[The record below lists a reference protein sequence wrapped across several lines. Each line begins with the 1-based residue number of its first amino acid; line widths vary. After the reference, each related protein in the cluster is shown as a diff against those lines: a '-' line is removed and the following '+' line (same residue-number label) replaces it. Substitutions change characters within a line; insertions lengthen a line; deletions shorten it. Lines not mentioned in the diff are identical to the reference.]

1 MRRRSTTALLAALA
15 VSLPA
20 ALLAGPHTPAQAAP
34 GSSGGTGTGAG
45 APRSITLL
53 TGDRVTVDSR
63 GRVAVEPAEGRE
75 DIVFATQRVDGH
87 VRVVPSDAELL
98 LVRGRIDARLF
109 DITALIDMGYD
120 DRGRA
125 DLPLIVTH
133 DKGRTLTAK
142 DAARARATVER
153 RLPAVNGTAIT
164 ARKADAP
171 ALWETLTDA
180 AADGARQVPD
190 AGRSTAPGVER
201 IWLDGKRQAAL
212 DRSVPQIGAPA
223 AWMAGYDGT
232 GVTVAVL
239 DTGVDATHADL
250 ADRIA
255 AERNFSDDPDAV
267 DRNGHG
273 THVASTV
280 AGSGAAS
287 AGRHRGVAP
296 GARLLNGKVLD
307 ESGSGSDSGIIA
319 GMQWAVDQG
328 AEVVNL
334 SLGGEDTEGTD
345 PLEEAVQTLSART
358 GALFVVAAGNDGE
371 VGERTLGSPGTAP
384 AALTV
389 GAVDRAD
396 VPARFSSQGP
406 TADGALKPDVTAPGT
421 AIVAARAAEGRQ
433 GDPAGEGYVS
443 MSGTSMAT
451 PHVAGA
457 AAVLAQR
464 HPNWSGRELKAALT
478 ASARPASAV
487 SAYVQGGGRIDVAAA
502 LEQRVTTSPASLD
515 FGTRR
520 WPHGDDPVTGKEV
533 TYRNAGAQPITL
545 DLSARAFRGDG
556 KPAAEG
562 MFSVSPARLVVPAG
576 GTATATLTADT
587 RAGDADGLFS
597 GSLLATSG
605 GEPVARTAFGA
616 EREVESY
623 DLTIQHLDGAG
634 GVTGDA
640 YTTVKGT
647 QESTRSV
654 WRAVEEVDGEVTI
667 RLPRG
672 RYALQGTV
680 FAGAEGTAVLV
691 RPRFDLTGD
700 ATIVM
705 DARDAGPV
713 DITVPDTRAVSTER
727 HVSYGVT
734 GPFGYGTVYRISP
747 GSVPYRFGGTGPALP
762 ADEAYLQ
769 FAENFSSPSTTYR
782 LAWNRPASPFGGF
795 TARVRRAQLS
805 EVAVELGAPAQG
817 RTGTLIAGPW
827 TLDGTTWTGF
837 DAPGTALPARR
848 TEYLLRGSDVRW
860 EYDLYQ
866 HSPAADGSDPAWD
879 ASHFTAPT
887 AFTRERHALRMN
899 FGVFGPVLGTEDVP
913 EHLRAGAVR
922 RGDTLHGSLP
932 MFGDGDGNTGESAY
946 GRARTSLTADGVEVF
961 SSDRPLGPSDAP
973 GLPAGERAYRLSTEV
988 SRPVAVFP
996 LSTRVAAEWTF
1007 RSAHVPDGQEARL
1020 PLSVV
1025 RFSPRLAADGTAP
1038 AGTRFEVPYAVR
1050 GAAVSTGVRALRV
1063 EVSYDGTATWQPVA
1077 DHDDGRLVLDH
1088 PRGAG
1093 SVSLRIHLVDAQ
1105 GNTVKQTVERAYL
1118 LR

>member
-1 MRRRSTTALLAALA
+1 MRRRSRTTLPAALA

-34 GSSGGTGTGAG
+34 DSSGGGTGA
-45 APRSITLL
+45 PRTVTLL
-53 TGDRVTVDSR
+53 TGDRATIDSR

-98 LVRGRIDARLF
+98 LARGRIDARLF
-109 DITALIDMGYD
+109 DVTALIGMGYD

-133 DKGRTLTAK
+133 DKGRTLTTK

-153 RLPAVNGTAIT
+153 RLPAVNSTAIS
-164 ARKADAP
+164 ARKADVA

-180 AADGARQVPD
+180 ATDGARQAPGV
-190 AGRSTAPGVER
+190 GRSTAPGVKR
-201 IWLDGKRQAAL
+201 IWLDGRRQAVL

-223 AWMAGYDGT
+223 AWQAGYDGT

-239 DTGVDATHADL
+239 DTGVDATHPDL
-250 ADRIA
+250 ADRIV

-280 AGSGAAS
+280 AGSGASS
-287 AGRHRGVAP
+287 AGTHRGVAP

-307 ESGSGSDSGIIA
+307 ESGSGYDSGIIA

-345 PLEEAVQTLSART
+345 PLEAAVQTLSADT

-371 VGERTLGSPGTAP
+371 SGARTLGSPGTAP

-396 VPARFSSQGP
+396 VPAHFSSQGP

-433 GDPAGEGYVS
+433 GDPAGRGYVS

-464 HPNWSGRELKAALT
+464 HPHWSGRELKAALT
-478 ASARPASAV
+478 ASARPVPAV
-487 SAYVQGGGRIDVAAA
+487 SAYVQGSGRIDVAAA
-502 LEQRVTTSPASLD
+502 LEQRVTAFPTALD
-515 FGTRR
+515 FGTQR

-533 TYRNAGAQPITL
+533 TYRNTGAQAITL
-545 DLSARAFRGDG
+545 DLSARAFGSDG
-556 KPAAEG
+556 KPAAAG
-562 MFSVSPARLVVPAG
+562 MFAISPARLVVPAG
-576 GTATATLTADT
+576 GTAIATVTADT

-597 GSLLATSG
+597 GFLLASSG
-605 GEPVARTAFGA
+605 GEPVARTAFGT

-623 DLTIQHLDGAG
+623 DLTLRHLNNAG
-634 GVTGDA
+634 SVTGDA

-647 QESTRSV
+647 QENTGSV
-654 WRAVEEVDGEVTI
+654 WRIVEDADGEVTI

-680 FAGAEGTAVLV
+680 FAGAGGTAVLV
-691 RPRFDLTGD
+691 RPRVDLTGD
-700 ATIVM
+700 ATVVM

-713 DITVPDTRAVSTER
+713 DITVPDARAASTER
-727 HVSYGVT
+727 HVSYGVA
-734 GPFGYGTVYRISP
+734 GPFGYGTVHRLPP
-747 GSVPYRFGGTGPALP
+747 GSAPYRFAGTGPAV
-762 ADEAYLQ
+762 AAEEAYLQ
-769 FAENFSSPSTTYR
+769 FAENFSSPSATYR
-782 LAWNRPASPFGGF
+782 LAWNRPASPFDGF
-795 TARVRRAQLS
+795 TARVRRSQLS
-805 EVAVELGAPAQG
+805 EVTVELGAPARG

-827 TLDGTTWTGF
+827 TPDGATWTGF
-837 DAPGTALPARR
+837 DAPGAALPTKR

-866 HSPAADGSDPAWD
+866 YSPGADGSEPVWD
-879 ASHFTAPT
+879 ASLFTTPT
-887 AFTRERHALRMN
+887 TFTRERHALRMN
-899 FGVFGPVLGTEDVP
+899 FGVFGPVLSTGDVP

-922 RGDTLHGSLP
+922 QGDTLRAVLP
-932 MFGDGDGNTGESAY
+932 MFGDGDGHTGESAY
-946 GRARTSLTADGVEVF
+946 SRARTSLTADGEEVF
-961 SSDRPLGPSDAP
+961 SSDRPLSASDAP
-973 GLPAGERAYRLSTEV
+973 VLPAGEHAYRLSTEV
-988 SRPVAVFP
+988 SRSVAVFP

-1007 RSAHVPDGQEARL
+1007 RSARVPDDREVRL
-1020 PLSVV
+1020 PLSTV
-1025 RFSPRLAADGTAP
+1025 RFSPRLSADGTAP
-1038 AGTRFEVPYAVR
+1038 AGTRFEVPYTVR
-1050 GAAVSTGVRALRV
+1050 GAAASAGARTLRI
-1063 EVSYDGTATWQPVA
+1063 EVSYDETATWRPVA
-1077 DHDDGRLVLDH
+1077 EFGDGRLVLDH
-1088 PRGAG
+1088 PQGAG
-1093 SVSLRIHLVDAQ
+1093 SVSLRVRLTDAQ